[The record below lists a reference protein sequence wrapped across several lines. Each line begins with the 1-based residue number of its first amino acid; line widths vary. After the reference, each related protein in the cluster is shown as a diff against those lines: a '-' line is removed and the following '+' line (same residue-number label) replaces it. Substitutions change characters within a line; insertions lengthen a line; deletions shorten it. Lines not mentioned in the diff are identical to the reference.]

1 MSLKVGLVSLGCP
14 KNLVDS
20 ENMLGFISD
29 SKYEITPQPEEA
41 DVIIINTCA
50 FIESAKEESITT
62 ILQMAQYK
70 QENCKAIIVAGCM
83 VERYAASLLEEIPE
97 IDAVVGVNDWSKIIE
112 VIESLETENP
122 KQEQLVYKNSEDLA
136 LYSSAMPRLVTT
148 PKHFAYVKIA
158 EGCDNACS
166 YCIIPRIRGEYRS
179 RTKEDILQEVK
190 QLVAT
195 GVKEIILIAQDVTRY
210 GEDLY
215 GRLVLPELLQELN
228 AVKDLK
234 WIRLMYLYPQ
244 SFTDE
249 LIEAMASLPKVLKY
263 IDIPLQHISNKVLTD
278 MNRHDSKESISCL
291 INRIRAKMPEVCI
304 RTAFIVGFPGEN
316 EQDFMELCEFVEEY
330 CFDNVGIF
338 TYSQEED
345 TVAAEMPNQIDEI
358 IKQERYHQLMSIQA
372 KISET
377 KNQALEG
384 LDLEVVIE
392 GFDLEDKTVA
402 LARSYREAPEID
414 GCVYIENAGAYQV
427 GDFVQVEVLQG
438 FTYEIVTEPKV
449 K

>member
-20 ENMLGFISD
+20 ENMLGFINA
-29 SKYEITPQPEEA
+29 SKYEITPHPEDA

-70 QENCKAIIVAGCM
+70 QEKCKAIIVAGCM
-83 VERYAASLLEEIPE
+83 VERYAESLLEEIPE
-97 IDAVVGVNDWSKIIE
+97 IDAVVGVNDWQKIIE
-112 VIESLETENP
+112 VIEQLDLAVE
-122 KQEQLVYKNSEDLA
+122 KQAQIVCTNSEQLA
-136 LYSSAMPRLVTT
+136 LYSSAMPRLLTT

-179 RTKEDILQEVK
+179 RDKADILKEVTS
-190 QLVAT
+190 LVEK
-195 GVKEIILIAQDVTRY
+195 GVREVILIAQDVTRY

-215 GRLVLPELLQELN
+215 GKLTLPELLSDLN
-228 AVKDLK
+228 AIEELK

-249 LIEAMASLPKVLKY
+249 LIETMANLPKVLKY
-263 IDIPLQHISNKVLTD
+263 IDIPLQHISNKVLAD
-278 MNRHDSKESISCL
+278 MNRQDSKESISCL
-291 INRIRAKMPEVCI
+291 IDKIRAKIPNVCI
-304 RTAFIVGFPGEN
+304 RTAFIVGFPGET
-316 EQDFMELCEFVEEY
+316 EQDFLELCDFVETY
-330 CFDNVGIF
+330 NFDNVGIF

-345 TVAAEMPNQIDEI
+345 TVAAEMPNQVDDFV
-358 IKQERYHQLMSIQA
+358 KQERYHQLMSIQA
-372 KISET
+372 KISEF
-377 KNQALEG
+377 KNQTLETAEI
-384 LDLEVVIE
+384 EVVIE

-414 GCVYIENAGAYQV
+414 GCVYVENASGYQV
-427 GDFVQVEVLQG
+427 GDFLQVEVLQG
-438 FTYEIVTEPKV
+438 FTYEIVAEPKV

>member
-20 ENMLGFISD
+20 ENMLGFINA
-29 SKYEITPQPEEA
+29 SKYEITPHPEDA

-70 QENCKAIIVAGCM
+70 QEKCKAIIVAGCM
-83 VERYAASLLEEIPE
+83 VERYAESLLEEIPE
-97 IDAVVGVNDWSKIIE
+97 IDAVVGVNDWQKIIE
-112 VIESLETENP
+112 VIEQLDLAVE
-122 KQEQLVYKNSEDLA
+122 KQAQIVCTNSEQLA
-136 LYSSAMPRLVTT
+136 LYSSAMPRLLTT

-179 RTKEDILQEVK
+179 RGKADILKEVTS
-190 QLVAT
+190 LVEK
-195 GVKEIILIAQDVTRY
+195 GVREVILIAQDVTRY

-215 GRLVLPELLQELN
+215 GKLTLPELLSDLN
-228 AVKDLK
+228 AIEELK

-249 LIEAMASLPKVLKY
+249 LIETMANLPKVLKY
-263 IDIPLQHISNKVLTD
+263 IDIPLQHISNKVLAD
-278 MNRHDSKESISCL
+278 MNRQDSKESISCL
-291 INRIRAKMPEVCI
+291 IDKIRAKIPNVCI
-304 RTAFIVGFPGEN
+304 RTAFIVGFPGET
-316 EQDFMELCEFVEEY
+316 EQDFLELCDFVETY
-330 CFDNVGIF
+330 NFDNVGIF

-345 TVAAEMPNQIDEI
+345 TVAAEMPNQVDDFV
-358 IKQERYHQLMSIQA
+358 KQERYHQLMSIQA
-372 KISET
+372 KISEF
-377 KNQALEG
+377 KNQTLETAEI
-384 LDLEVVIE
+384 EVVIE

-414 GCVYIENAGAYQV
+414 GCVYVENASGYQV
-427 GDFVQVEVLQG
+427 GDFLQVEVLQG
-438 FTYEIVTEPKV
+438 FTYEIVAEPKV

>member
-20 ENMLGFISD
+20 ENMLGFINA
-29 SKYEITPQPEEA
+29 SKYEITPHPEDA

-70 QENCKAIIVAGCM
+70 QEKCKTIIVAGCM
-83 VERYAASLLEEIPE
+83 VERYAESLLEEIPE
-97 IDAVVGVNDWSKIIE
+97 IDAVVGVNDWQKIIE
-112 VIESLETENP
+112 VIEQLDLAVE
-122 KQEQLVYKNSEDLA
+122 KQAQIVCTNSEQLA
-136 LYSSAMPRLVTT
+136 LYSSAMPRLLTT

-179 RTKEDILQEVK
+179 RDKADILKEVTS
-190 QLVAT
+190 LVEK
-195 GVKEIILIAQDVTRY
+195 GVREVILIAQDVTRY

-215 GRLVLPELLQELN
+215 GKLTLPELLSDLN
-228 AVKDLK
+228 AIEELK

-249 LIEAMASLPKVLKY
+249 LIETMANLPKVLKY
-263 IDIPLQHISNKVLTD
+263 IDIPLQHISNKVLAD
-278 MNRHDSKESISCL
+278 MNRQDSKESISCL
-291 INRIRAKMPEVCI
+291 IDKIRAKIPNVCI
-304 RTAFIVGFPGEN
+304 RTAFIVGFPGET
-316 EQDFMELCEFVEEY
+316 EQDFLELCDFVETY
-330 CFDNVGIF
+330 NFDNVGIF

-345 TVAAEMPNQIDEI
+345 TVAAEMPNQVDDFV
-358 IKQERYHQLMSIQA
+358 KQERYHQLMSIQA
-372 KISET
+372 KISEF
-377 KNQALEG
+377 KNQTLETAEI
-384 LDLEVVIE
+384 EVVIE

-414 GCVYIENAGAYQV
+414 GCVYVENASGYQV
-427 GDFVQVEVLQG
+427 GDFLQVEVLQG
-438 FTYEIVTEPKV
+438 FTYEIVAEPKV